1 MFFVRFIAFLYNIF
15 GVLMLLLYIY
25 ADRFI
30 NCDLFCNFAHVIHIV
45 INAYAKD

>member
-1 MFFVRFIAFLYNIF
+1 MIIIHLS
-15 GVLMLLLYIY
+15 Y

-45 INAYAKD
+45 INTYAKD